1 MASPIDTRNE
11 SLQCLACSLRQ
22 YKNAPIDETDLLQ
35 VMNWCRQS
43 NNNTISADHR
53 RDLDAIKGCV
63 DIEDQ
68 FYGGGRYSF
77 ANFLDTQ
84 LVPVFEYTGSKN
96 KKITKKPSTA
106 FTTPSDD
113 FDFDIEQP
121 KKGSDLEQWVESSV
135 GIANKLAASSY
146 LSKNYVFAHADQKVG
161 NANLTIK
168 DLAQK
173 IIKDIKDAAPTGT
186 SFASAAKLVAS
197 GTGDKWTPADMFAYE
212 KNKRSS
218 IGATLN
224 QYEAGNIPNASA
236 DMKKANKELND
247 MSKNVK
253 GRAGRNIEMLEEMQD
268 LYAYNQLMDK
278 YFEDGVVVPI
288 SLKKGGKGS
297 VPLKLIKHKQSQ
309 GIEDAL
315 ELDVKITN
323 VTYVPTAEAG
333 KAIVEF
339 DIGGTAGIKLDF
351 RGFEVTSSIEN
362 VQAQVQVTG
371 STASHGKVTL
381 PLYSFIIKESKGM
394 RAIRTQE
401 LMKKRIFG
409 GGVLPESS
417 KHLFT
422 PASIFDEYANNKPPR
437 AGTTSNQRFNR
448 RTLIEDTPKWARYIH
463 WLTKGSLPTEQNVD
477 RGTVVRR
484 VRQKLGDPT
493 DSTEEQMPKG
503 KIGGRD
509 TIVFAGSNKSTKKE
523 WARDNVGRLK
533 KMMPKTRYRS
543 SSDGRPGAPK
553 KMQDFVWAAK
563 YIKTAVQSAESVFV
577 VDIARKVPT
586 EDIKKNILKS
596 AYLYAA
602 SRGLKIFTDKDVR
615 EFFSASTYLKVGG

>member
-84 LVPVFEYTGSKN
+84 LVPAFEYTGSRN
-96 KKITKKPSTA
+96 KKITKKPSTQW
-106 FTTPSDD
+106 TTPSDD

-135 GIANKLAASSY
+135 AIANKLSASPHFN
-146 LSKNYVFAHADQKVG
+146 KDYVFAHADQKVG
-161 NANLTIK
+161 GARITIK

-173 IIKDIKDAAPTGT
+173 IIKDIRDVAVDPTFK
-186 SFASAAKLVAS
+186 SASRLVSS
-197 GTGDKWTPADMFAYE
+197 GTGDKWNPADMFAYD
-212 KNKRSS
+212 KNQLRS
-218 IGATLN
+218 IGNTVN
-224 QYEAGNIPNASA
+224 DYERGNIPNASA
-236 DMKKANKELND
+236 DMKKANEELND
-247 MSKNVK
+247 MSKNIK
-253 GRAGRNIEMLEEMQD
+253 GRAGRNIEMIEEMQD
-268 LYAYNQLMDK
+268 LYAYNQLIDK
-278 YFEDGVVVPI
+278 YFEDGDVIPI
-288 SLKKGGKGS
+288 SLKKGSKGS
-297 VPLKLIKHKQSQ
+297 VPLKVIRHKQSK

-493 DSTEEQMPKG
+493 D
-503 KIGGRD
+503 
-509 TIVFAGSNKSTKKE
+509 
-523 WARDNVGRLK
+523 
-533 KMMPKTRYRS
+533 
-543 SSDGRPGAPK
+543 
-553 KMQDFVWAAK
+553 
-563 YIKTAVQSAESVFV
+563 
-577 VDIARKVPT
+577 
-586 EDIKKNILKS
+586 
-596 AYLYAA
+596 
-602 SRGLKIFTDKDVR
+602 
-615 EFFSASTYLKVGG
+615 

>member
-22 YKNAPIDETDLLQ
+22 YQNTPIDETDLLQ

-43 NNNTISADHR
+43 NNNTISSDHR
-53 RDLDAIKGCV
+53 RDLDTIKDCV

-68 FYGGGRYSF
+68 FYGSGRYSF

-84 LVPVFEYTGSKN
+84 LVPAFEYTGTKN
-96 KKITKKPSTA
+96 KKITNKPSTD

-113 FDFDIEQP
+113 DFDIEQP

-135 GIANKLAASSY
+135 GIANKLAASTY
-146 LSKNYVFAHADQKVG
+146 LSKDYVFAHADQKVG
-161 NANLTIK
+161 NSNLTIK

-173 IIKDIKDAAPTGT
+173 IIKDIKDVAQDPT
-186 SFASAAKLVAS
+186 FKSAARLVAS
-197 GTGDKWTPADMFAYE
+197 GTGDKWNPADMFAYE
-212 KNKRSS
+212 KSSLNS
-218 IGATLN
+218 IGNTLN
-224 QYEAGNIPNASA
+224 QYESGNIPNASE

-247 MSKNVK
+247 LGDKVK
-253 GRAGRNIEMLEEMQD
+253 GKAGRNIQMIEEMHD
-268 LYAYNQLMDK
+268 LYAYNQLIDT
-278 YFEDGVVVPI
+278 YFEEGKVIPI

-297 VPLKLIKHKQSQ
+297 VPLKLIKHKQTK

-315 ELDVKITN
+315 SLDVNITN
-323 VTYVPTAEAG
+323 ITYVPTAEAG

-339 DIGGTAGIKLDF
+339 DIGGTAGVKLDF

-381 PLYSFIIKESKGM
+381 PLYSFIIKESNGM

-409 GGVLPESS
+409 GGVLPASS

-503 KIGGRD
+503 KIRGRD

-523 WARDNVGRLK
+523 WERDNAGRLK

-543 SSDGRPGAPK
+543 SSDGRTGAPK

-563 YIKTAVQSAESVFV
+563 YIKTVVQSAEAVFV

-602 SRGLKIFTDKDVR
+602 SRGLKIFTNTDVK